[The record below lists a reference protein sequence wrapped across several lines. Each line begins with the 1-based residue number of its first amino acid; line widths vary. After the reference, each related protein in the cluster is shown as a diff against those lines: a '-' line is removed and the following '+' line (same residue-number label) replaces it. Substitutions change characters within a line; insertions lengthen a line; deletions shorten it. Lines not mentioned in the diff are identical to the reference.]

1 MVGNIIMLVCMW
13 FCAGLFLGFGLYALR
28 REEPMWFWSGE
39 KVPKDTVTDIPA
51 YNKAHSRLFLLYSL
65 PWWLGGLLGL
75 AHPLAAAIVAVL
87 ACTAGLA
94 WLIWS
99 HGNIE
104 KRYRKQ

>member
-1 MVGNIIMLVCMW
+1 
-13 FCAGLFLGFGLYALR
+13 
-28 REEPMWFWSGE
+28 MWFWSGE
-39 KVPKDTVTDIPA
+39 KVPKGTVTDIPA

-65 PWWLGGLLGL
+65 PWWLGRLLGL

>member
-1 MVGNIIMLVCMW
+1 MAGNIIMLVCMW

-39 KVPKDTVTDIPA
+39 KVPKDTVTDVPA

-75 AHPLAAAIVAVL
+75 AHPLAAAIVA
-87 ACTAGLA
+87 GLA

>member
-1 MVGNIIMLVCMW
+1 MAGNIIMLICMW
-13 FCAGLFLGFGLYALR
+13 FCAELFLGIGLYALR
-28 REEPMWFWSGE
+28 REEPMWFWFGE